1 MINMVDKKI
10 IIGIIVLILII
21 IIILNL
27 KKCKK
32 KVENF
37 NVKNNGF
44 KIKILY
50 RNPDIILIENF
61 LTEEECDYIIKLG
74 DYIKKSEVCDKNG
87 SRPDKSRTSMT
98 AHIGKKF

>member
-44 KIKILY
+44 KTKILY
-50 RNPDIILIENF
+50 RNQI
-61 LTEEECDYIIKLG
+61 
-74 DYIKKSEVCDKNG
+74 
-87 SRPDKSRTSMT
+87 
-98 AHIGKKF
+98 